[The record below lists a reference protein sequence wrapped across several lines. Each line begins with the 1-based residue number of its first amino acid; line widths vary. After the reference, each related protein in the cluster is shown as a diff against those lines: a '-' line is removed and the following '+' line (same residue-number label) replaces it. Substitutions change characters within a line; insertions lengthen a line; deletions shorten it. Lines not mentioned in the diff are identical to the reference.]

1 MRIVMLAIT
10 GMLAVCVAFPA
21 VAATKRPSQAENGQ
35 ATCTQLKSECLSL
48 DYGSGRFAYGCSFL
62 GGGWA
67 APAPYCKN
75 LCNFAWEQCMKTGFW
90 EGALRHRPAER
101 R

>member
-1 MRIVMLAIT
+1 MRIAALAIT
-10 GMLAVCVAFPA
+10 GMLAACVAFPA
-21 VAATKRPSQAENGQ
+21 AAAKKGPSQAVSAT
-35 ATCTQLKSECLSL
+35 ATCTQLKSECLSV

-75 LCNFAWEQCMKTGFW
+75 LCNFTWEQCMKSGFW
-90 EGALRHRPAER
+90 EGRLLHRPAER